1 MPSLAA
7 AHAWLLDLSSAAL
20 VSGLSSLTPAPFLTG
35 GIAAVTAPLRAPAAA
50 AVSTAPAISF
60 TALTTPGEPRLAVLL
75 LLVSGLRRAT
85 EAADFL
91 RVDFRAELFALLFA
105 REAFAAEAFEREA
118 FRREVFAR
126 DGFDFPRAFLAGW
139 FSVLLVDEF
148 RVPSAVSFKHRAHP

>member
-1 MPSLAA
+1 MCAEEILVPSLAA

-20 VSGLSSLTPAPFLTG
+20 VSGLSSLTPAAFLTG

-60 TALTTPGEPRLAVLL
+60 TALPRLGEPRLAVLL
-75 LLVSGLRRAT
+75 LSVSGLRRAT

-91 RVDFRAELFALLFA
+91 RVDFRAELLALLFA
-105 REAFAAEAFEREA
+105 SEAFAAEAFEREA

-126 DGFDFPRAFLAGW
+126 DGFDFPRAFLAAM
-139 FSVLLVDEF
+139 VLSS
-148 RVPSAVSFKHRAHP
+148 PS